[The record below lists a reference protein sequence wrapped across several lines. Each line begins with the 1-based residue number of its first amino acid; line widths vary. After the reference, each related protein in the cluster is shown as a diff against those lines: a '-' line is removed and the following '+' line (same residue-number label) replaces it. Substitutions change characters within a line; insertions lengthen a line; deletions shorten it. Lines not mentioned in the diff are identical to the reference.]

1 MRGKDKVPF
10 MVMRLLDIFGLDRR
24 RPDWARLADRL
35 DRRPRPVDPELREEA
50 QLLHRRLSR
59 FLQASD
65 PWMLRKTG
73 LGDEDLPPGT
83 DWHWRPRLLCGQI
96 SPQAVVSPDNG
107 HRLGEDAALWHD
119 CPNRALILRQS
130 PRPRPG
136 QAACYAMGIE
146 MMGNSCG
153 FLSLALDLPDDALP
167 GLGADRV
174 LQLDTVM
181 DAERPITIY
190 ARINLVQ
197 GPNTETM
204 LRQLG
209 HPAEGMGARRRAEF
223 DLAYADLANRP
234 IERAWL
240 DLIFEQPHLNA
251 VGINDVLV
259 SHHRRAQA

>member
-1 MRGKDKVPF
+1 

-24 RPDWARLADRL
+24 RPDWVRLAERL
-35 DRRPRPVDPELREEA
+35 DRRPKPVDPDLREEA
-50 QLLHRRLSR
+50 QRLHRHLSR
-59 FLQASD
+59 FLQISD

-73 LGDEDLPPGT
+73 VAEDDLPPGT
-83 DWHWRPRLLCGQI
+83 DWHWRPRLLCGQV
-96 SPQAVVSPDNG
+96 SPRAVVAPENG

-119 CPNRALILRQS
+119 CPYNALILRQS
-130 PRPRPG
+130 ARPRPG
-136 QAACYAMGIE
+136 QAACYALQVE

-153 FLSLALDLPDDALP
+153 FLSLALDLPGNALG
-167 GLGADRV
+167 GLGPERV

-181 DAERPITIY
+181 DAERAITIY

-209 HPAEGMGARRRAEF
+209 HPAEGRGARRRVEF

-240 DLIFEQPHLNA
+240 DLIFESPRLNA
-251 VGINDVLV
+251 VTINDVLV
-259 SHHRRAQA
+259 SHHPRAQA

>member
-1 MRGKDKVPF
+1 MRF
-10 MVMRLLDIFGLDRR
+10 LDIVGLDRR

-35 DRRPRPVDPELREEA
+35 DRRPRPVDPALRAEA
-50 QLLHRRLSR
+50 QALHRRLAR

-65 PWMLRKTG
+65 LWMLRQTG
-73 LGDEDLPPGT
+73 LADDDLPPGT
-83 DWHWRPRLLCGQI
+83 EWHWRPRLLCGQI
-96 SPQAVVSPDNG
+96 SPQVAVSPATG
-107 HRLGEDAALWHD
+107 HPLGEDAALWHD

-136 QAACYAMGIE
+136 QAACYALQIE
-146 MMGNSCG
+146 MMGKSCG
-153 FLSLALDLPDDALP
+153 FLSLALDLPRDALA
-167 GLGADRV
+167 GLGSDRV
-174 LQLDTVM
+174 LRLDSVM

-209 HPAEGMGARRRAEF
+209 DPVQGTGARRCAEF

-234 IERAWL
+234 VERAWL
-240 DLIFEQPHLNA
+240 DLIFEAPHLNA
-251 VGINDVLV
+251 VGISDLLV
-259 SHHRRAQA
+259 SHRARAQV

>member
-1 MRGKDKVPF
+1 
-10 MVMRLLDIFGLDRR
+10 
-24 RPDWARLADRL
+24 
-35 DRRPRPVDPELREEA
+35 
-50 QLLHRRLSR
+50 
-59 FLQASD
+59 
-65 PWMLRKTG
+65 
-73 LGDEDLPPGT
+73 
-83 DWHWRPRLLCGQI
+83 
-96 SPQAVVSPDNG
+96 
-107 HRLGEDAALWHD
+107 
-119 CPNRALILRQS
+119 
-130 PRPRPG
+130 
-136 QAACYAMGIE
+136 
-146 MMGNSCG
+146 
-153 FLSLALDLPDDALP
+153 
-167 GLGADRV
+167 
-174 LQLDTVM
+174 M

-259 SHHRRAQA
+259 SHHPRAQA